1 MFGDQSL
8 ELRCVLVEVA
18 EGSRASR
25 VIYYYV
31 IKLLRNGGRKI
42 IIFQNYL
49 PYLPPSSSLKSSAF
63 MERRWSEHLAA
74 AAERAQ
80 ATTAT
85 RTNRKLAMTD
95 FMADGI
101 FLFLR
106 CECRF

>member
-1 MFGDQSL
+1 
-8 ELRCVLVEVA
+8 
-18 EGSRASR
+18 
-25 VIYYYV
+25 
-31 IKLLRNGGRKI
+31 
-42 IIFQNYL
+42 
-49 PYLPPSSSLKSSAF
+49 
-63 MERRWSEHLAA
+63 LAA